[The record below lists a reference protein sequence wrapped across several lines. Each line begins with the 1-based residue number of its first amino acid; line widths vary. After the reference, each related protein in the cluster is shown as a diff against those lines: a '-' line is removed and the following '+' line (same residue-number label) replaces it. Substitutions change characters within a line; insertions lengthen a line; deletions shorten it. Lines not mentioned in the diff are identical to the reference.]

1 MAFKIKLYVVFM
13 RLKNCPNR
21 KLDIVDWHS
30 TYSLG
35 NFLELVA
42 AVAGWGV
49 GGEDLFKKFL

>member
-42 AVAGWGV
+42 AVVGWG
-49 GGEDLFKKFL
+49 